1 MIIHLPYFTYYSH
14 TSEKDVENRKP
25 KNLHILVE
33 NTKKPT
39 RDASPTPS
47 RSKLV
52 ADGVECKNPELGK
65 SIAAWS
71 VLVGGKMPVPRR
83 GIDSIGNPGV

>member
-1 MIIHLPYFTYYSH
+1 MLSYAIIHLSYVTYYSH

-25 KNLHILVE
+25 ISTHISG
-33 NTKKPT
+33 NT
-39 RDASPTPS
+39 

-71 VLVGGKMPVPRR
+71 VLKGGKIPVPRR